1 MLDNSGSLDARIATQ
16 MGMTEVLRKD
26 KPFEIQTARNDYNQR
41 HEHAPVAAKGGLFS
55 RFNLKQLLR

>member
-26 KPFEIQTARNDYNQR
+26 KPFEIQTTRNDYNQR
-41 HEHAPVAAKGGLFS
+41 HEHASAKGGLFS
-55 RFNLKQLLR
+55 RLNLKQLLR